1 MPVVSSHDLEFGS
14 HTVTKSYRSW
24 GRGEPQREWS
34 ALGLLQR
41 NAPGLA
47 PQPLSADLHG
57 EPPSVVMTRLPGE
70 SLADVLVTTDQT
82 EAMADALHRLHT
94 TVPAADLANQ
104 PLRNWHPAEAVAN
117 LRAWI
122 QERHELGDDRQTAA
136 AFDSASRWLESA
148 EPDQLVAADVPPVF
162 AMGDGNLSNFIWC
175 DGEVRLVDFED
186 SGRSDRA
193 FELADIVE
201 HISLWVDD
209 PVNTDL
215 LMDALAL
222 EAKERTRFV
231 GCRRLWSTFW
241 LLMLLPS
248 GRAHARNP
256 VGTIDRQV
264 QRVLRLL

>member
-1 MPVVSSHDLEFGS
+1 MPVVSSHDLTFGS
-14 HTVTKSYRSW
+14 HTVTKTYRSW
-24 GRGEPQREWS
+24 ARGEPQREWS

-41 NAPGLA
+41 HAPGLA
-47 PQPLSADLHG
+47 PQPLSADLQG

-70 SLADVLVTTDQT
+70 SLADTPVTSRHTN
-82 EAMADALHRLHT
+82 AMAAALRQLHT
-94 TVPAADLANQ
+94 AVPATDLTDQ

-117 LRAWI
+117 LRAWR
-122 QERHELGDDRQTAA
+122 QEPHELGDDPQNAA

-148 EPDQLVAADVPPVF
+148 EPDQLAAADVPPVF
-162 AMGDGNLSNFIWC
+162 TMADGNLSNFIWC

-201 HISLWVDD
+201 HISMWVDE

-215 LMDALAL
+215 LMDALVLDAG
-222 EAKERTRFV
+222 ERTRFV
-231 GCRRLWSTFW
+231 GCRRLWATFW

-256 VGTIDRQV
+256 VGTIDRQA

>member
-1 MPVVSSHDLEFGS
+1 MPVVSSHDLTFGS
-14 HTVTKSYRSW
+14 HTVTKTYRSW
-24 GRGEPQREWS
+24 ARGEPQREWS

-41 NAPGLA
+41 HTPGLA

-70 SLADVLVTTDQT
+70 SLANAPVTTDQT
-82 EAMADALHRLHT
+82 EAMAAALHRLHT
-94 TVPAADLANQ
+94 AVPATDLTNQ
-104 PLRNWHPAEAVAN
+104 PLRISNPAEAVAS
-117 LRAWI
+117 LRAWR
-122 QERHELGDDRQTAA
+122 QEPHELGDDPQTVA

-201 HISLWVDD
+201 HISMWVDE
-209 PVNTDL
+209 PVNTHL
-215 LMDALAL
+215 LMDALVL

-231 GCRRLWSTFW
+231 GCRKLWSTFW